1 MTKNSYMRKTI
12 GSALYKVIGSLAGV
26 VLAGMISSTALAD
39 TPGTVTGDR
48 VNVRSEANT
57 TSTVLTKVTAN
68 ESVTIVDET
77 TGSDGNKWYKI
88 KTSGGTTGFVRADY
102 VKSGGGNTTTTTT
115 TTTTTPATNDTP
127 NVTTVT
133 DKTAYIK
140 GEDGTVNIRKGPST
154 TADLVAS
161 AQAKSEITITG
172 ETTATD
178 GYKWYQI
185 KFTAN
190 GQSMTGFVRSDLI
203 TYEAPANNTTPATT
217 TVEGGTGTP
226 ENPDGTGEGGEGT
239 GEGGEGT
246 GEGGEGGEGTSET
259 TTEPASS
266 QTASTAS
273 LQFLEPVGEPANVP
287 AGYEKVDVM
296 MGDQVYSAWAKGDY
310 YIVYGISGNSDAQWY
325 VYDYK
330 NNSFV
335 SYDGLFG
342 DADAKTKKGTS
353 SNLLIPL
360 IIAGALAA
368 IFLITTIFFAIK
380 AFSGR
385 DEYDDNYDIGYDDDD
400 EDDGED
406 YEEFDDDDYEE
417 KPAKTKRVIVPKK
430 AEPKAKREEYY
441 DDEEDEE
448 YYDGEEDDYED
459 EDEYEKPSKASKKKA
474 KKEKKS
480 FKNKI
485 LDYFTVQE
493 DDDDDDDEDYE
504 DEDEYDEDDYDD
516 NSTGDM
522 NFIDL

>member
-1 MTKNSYMRKTI
+1 MTTNNWMRKMIRPTAYKII
-12 GSALYKVIGSLAGV
+12 GGIAGV
-26 VLAGMISSTALAD
+26 VLAGMISITAFAD

-57 TSTVLTKVTAN
+57 TSTVLTKVAAN
-68 ESVTIVDET
+68 ENVTIVEET

-88 KTSGGTTGFVRADY
+88 KTSGGTTGYVRADY
-102 VKSGGGNTTTTTT
+102 VKSGNANTNTNTTTTTT
-115 TTTTTPATNDTP
+115 TTTTTNDTP
-127 NVTTVT
+127 NVTAVAE
-133 DKTAYIK
+133 KTAYIK
-140 GEDGTVNIRKGPST
+140 GEEGTVNIRKGPST
-154 TADLVAS
+154 NDDLVAS

-203 TYEAPANNTTPATT
+203 TYTAPATDTTPATT
-217 TVEGGTGTP
+217 TVEGGTG
-226 ENPDGTGEGGEGT
+226 EGGEGGE
-239 GEGGEGT
+239 T
-246 GEGGEGGEGTSET
+246 GEGGEGGEGGEIGDGGEVTSEPA
-259 TTEPASS
+259 EPASS

-335 SYDGLFG
+335 SYDGLFSET
-342 DADAKTKKGTS
+342 DTKTKKSGS
-353 SNLLIPL
+353 SNLMIPL
-360 IIAGALAA
+360 IIACAAAA

-400 EDDGED
+400 EDEGDD
-406 YEEFDDDDYEE
+406 YEEFDDDDDYEE

-430 AEPKAKREEYY
+430 AEKPKKREEYYEDEEDDEYY
-441 DDEEDEE
+441 DDEEDE
-448 YYDGEEDDYED
+448 YDD
-459 EDEYEKPSKASKKKA
+459 EDEYKKPSKASKKG

-485 LDYFTVQE
+485 LDYFTVQDDE
-493 DDDDDDDEDYE
+493 DDDDDDDYE
-504 DEDEYDEDDYDD
+504 DEDEYDEDEYDD
-516 NSTGDM
+516 DSTGDM